1 MRQRRWLIGLFTIV
15 LVGCSNVQASNI
27 TPSVIPLPTA
37 TPESSVKPLP
47 SVTPEPSV
55 KPLPLATASLIAP
68 TAVPLA
74 TSTQIEPATLKPPTA
89 IPPTIE
95 VEVPSADQLPLE
107 ACQQAVRAEATQ
119 YNISKFSPELMR
131 VTPINPNTWELVSTA
146 TVTFA
151 NPDSASFELLWLCE
165 VTLAAN
171 QQWLINKVYYTS
183 QW

>member
-1 MRQRRWLIGLFTIV
+1 MRQRRWVISLFTIV

-37 TPESSVKPLP
+37 TPEPSVKPLP

-55 KPLPLATASLIAP
+55 KPLPLETTLPIVP

-74 TSTQIEPATLKPPTA
+74 TATQIEPPTVVLPTLELATATTA
-89 IPPTIE
+89 M
-95 VEVPSADQLPLE
+95 PSADQLPLE
-107 ACQQAVRAEATQ
+107 ACQQAVQTEATQ
-119 YNISKFSPELMR
+119 YNISKFSPDLMR

-146 TVTFA
+146 TVSFD
-151 NPDSASFELLWLCE
+151 NPNSATFELLWLCE
-165 VTLAAN
+165 VMLDAN
-171 QQWLINKVYYTS
+171 QQWSINKVYYTS